1 MSRAALISM
10 REGQR
15 DRPVFMYSGAGGDVQ
30 ELAPLAGGLV
40 SSREIIGVE
49 PFSIGP
55 DGLPPATIEAMAI
68 QAAASIRARQPQ
80 GPYDLIGYSFG
91 GLVAM
96 ETAQLLREAGQ
107 SIGLLALIDAVYDRR
122 FWPAGVFMAS
132 QMKRSALHMASLSRL
147 SLAEAAPEFAE
158 RARRLFGRVALR
170 GAPPEINETEVVPS
184 TEALCLRAMT
194 IHKPRRYAGSVT
206 LFRSAV
212 DEEFGCDLATLWK
225 PLVRNLRV
233 CAVAGSHLALVR
245 EAASVAALA
254 DGVSQALAQ
263 AERAAAAA

>member
-1 MSRAALISM
+1 MTSAGLISM
-10 REGQR
+10 REGHGG
-15 DRPVFMYSGAGGDVQ
+15 RPVFMFSGAGGDAR
-30 ELAPLAGGLV
+30 ELAPLATQLGG
-40 SSREIIGVE
+40 SREIICVE
-49 PFSIGP
+49 PFCADA
-55 DGLPPATIEAMAI
+55 DGLPPATVEAMAL
-68 QAAASIRARQPQ
+68 QAVAAIRARQPQ

-96 ETAQLLREAGQ
+96 ETAQLLRDAGQ

-147 SLAEAAPEFAE
+147 SFAEAAPEFAE
-158 RARRLFGRVALR
+158 RARRLLGRVALR
-170 GAPPEINETEVVPS
+170 SAPPEIDEAEVVPS

-194 IHKPRRYAGSVT
+194 IHRPRRYPGSVT

-225 PLVRNLRV
+225 PLVRHLRV
-233 CAVAGSHLALVR
+233 WAVAGSHLALVR
-245 EAASVAALA
+245 EASSISELA
-254 DGVSQALAQ
+254 NGLSQAMTE
-263 AERAAAAA
+263 AERGAAAA